1 MFSNAKVAAV
11 FAATLG
17 YSSASHLD
25 NTNGLFDNFSFD
37 LVKFKTRTNCSLDK
51 YPEVSHRF
59 SQPNEASLTS
69 PAMALHR
76 CWHLNDID
84 SPCLDPHMAGH

>member
-17 YSSASHLD
+17 CTSASHLD
-25 NTNGLFDNFSFD
+25 NTNGLFDNYSFD

-59 SQPNEASLTS
+59 SQPTEASRTS
-69 PAMALHR
+69 PVILVGILMTSIRLV
-76 CWHLNDID
+76 
-84 SPCLDPHMAGH
+84 